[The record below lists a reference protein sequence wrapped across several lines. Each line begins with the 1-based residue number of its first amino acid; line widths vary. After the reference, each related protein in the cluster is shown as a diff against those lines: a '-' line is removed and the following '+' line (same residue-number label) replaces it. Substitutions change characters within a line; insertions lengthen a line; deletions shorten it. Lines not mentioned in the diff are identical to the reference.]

1 MPHRTSIC
9 KCSILF
15 FYTCGTMSEDMISKT
30 KLFVGGLPRRMR
42 GKELREM
49 FSEFGAVKF
58 ATVKLKPDGK
68 SRGFGFVEFE
78 GEEDAIK
85 AQVGMDG
92 KDVEGRAIAVAFAK
106 ELPPREDGEE
116 RPRREFRRNEDDEFA
131 NAA

>member
-1 MPHRTSIC
+1 
-9 KCSILF
+9 
-15 FYTCGTMSEDMISKT
+15 MISKT

-49 FSEFGAVKF
+49 FSEFGEVKF

-78 GEEDAIK
+78 NEEDATK

-92 KDVEGRAIAVAFAK
+92 KDLEGRSIAVAFAK

-116 RPRREFRRNEDDEFA
+116 RAPRREFRNDDELA
-131 NAA
+131 NAE